1 MCQAI
6 LKQFEV
12 ERNFDVNNE
21 LKNSRLWVLQSL
33 ALYYT
38 SKTRLSELKFKDLAK
53 CVRWESNP
61 NSIWPIKLNSAFRRF
76 QAIWSAFKR
85 V

>member
-21 LKNSRLWVLQSL
+21 LQKSHLWVL
-33 ALYYT
+33 
-38 SKTRLSELKFKDLAK
+38 RDLAFHGPLK
-53 CVRWESNP
+53 NDVEDSDSR
-61 NSIWPIKLNSAFRRF
+61 I
-76 QAIWSAFKR
+76 
-85 V
+85 